1 MWERE
6 QTVLHQCSTTFL
18 STMPLGQVKP
28 TPMLTTAMGKIK
40 IVYDFLPYVAG
51 HDWTPKENN
60 LVIFV
65 GWPHQICTRLMNW
78 SFQTKKTKVRTIFD
92 IAEVAERDQQPSIMP
107 SWLGNMMEPSMY
119 RCMTGIVFLMA
130 IQFREL

>member
-1 MWERE
+1 
-6 QTVLHQCSTTFL
+6 
-18 STMPLGQVKP
+18 
-28 TPMLTTAMGKIK
+28 
-40 IVYDFLPYVAG
+40 
-51 HDWTPKENN
+51 
-60 LVIFV
+60 
-65 GWPHQICTRLMNW
+65 MNW

-119 RCMTGIVFLMA
+119 RCMTGVVFLMA